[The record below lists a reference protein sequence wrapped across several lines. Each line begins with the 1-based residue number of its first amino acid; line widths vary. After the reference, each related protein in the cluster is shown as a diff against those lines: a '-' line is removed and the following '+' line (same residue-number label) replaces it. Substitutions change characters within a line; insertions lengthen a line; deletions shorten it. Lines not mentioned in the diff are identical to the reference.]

1 MSSSYCDINNM
12 LNDVTNHPDFS
23 QRLNNWK
30 THRCTSAGASKPNCT
45 NKQDTSCCLND
56 NEIACYSSHELSKLR
71 TNVDSNLREIYQPE
85 TSRANTFYS
94 NLETTM
100 LTGVIW
106 AMLGTTVLYY
116 AFTKI

>member
-1 MSSSYCDINNM
+1 M

-30 THRCTSAGASKPNCT
+30 TRGCTSTGESNPKKCDNAKT
-45 NKQDTSCCLND
+45 QDTACCLND

-85 TSRANTFYS
+85 TSRANTFNS